1 MAIHS
6 QPTIQVLFLSLFK
19 NKKQTD
25 YYFIQVA
32 KLHWEESSQT
42 HVKEKNP
49 SLMSISC
56 RSFSGNCR
64 SFHAY
69 QFAKIQITRF
79 PKEKKKFS
87 SINLS
92 GENWTW
98 FFLSP
103 HLKISFFFCSSLERL
118 PSQLILVLRITMYWW
133 KELIF
138 KLPNLLRVRASCSS
152 KLGAL
157 LKPLYPHWYHNKKL
171 KHKQA
176 KCREDFQEL
185 SI

>member
-1 MAIHS
+1 
-6 QPTIQVLFLSLFK
+6 
-19 NKKQTD
+19 
-25 YYFIQVA
+25 
-32 KLHWEESSQT
+32 
-42 HVKEKNP
+42 
-49 SLMSISC
+49 MSVSC
-56 RSFSGNCR
+56 RSFSVNCR

-69 QFAKIQITRF
+69 QFAKIQIPRF
-79 PKEKKKFS
+79 PKEKKFS

-103 HLKISFFFCSSLERL
+103 PLKMSFFFFFGSSLERL
-118 PSQLILVLRITMYWW
+118 PSQLILVQRIMMYWW

-171 KHKQA
+171 KYKQA